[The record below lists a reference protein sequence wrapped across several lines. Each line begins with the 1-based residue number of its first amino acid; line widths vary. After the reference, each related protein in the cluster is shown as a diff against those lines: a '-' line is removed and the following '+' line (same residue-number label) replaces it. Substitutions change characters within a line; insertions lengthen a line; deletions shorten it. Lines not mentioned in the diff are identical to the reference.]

1 MLFNSYLYIFIFL
14 PSILLVYFLLQTR
27 VNEKLSINFLVL
39 SSYIFYSYW
48 NPKFL
53 PLLLISI
60 YLNYF
65 IGKRLSNQGNK
76 NLLTIGIL
84 LNLFPLIFFKY
95 FNFIIDNIN
104 SLISLNIIENVT
116 TTLPLAIS
124 FFTFQQIAYLVHS
137 YKGVTHEYDLSSY
150 SLFVSFF
157 PQLIAG
163 PIVHHKE
170 MMPQFSS
177 RENLKIN
184 SQNIRNGITIFT
196 IGLFKKTVIADSFS
210 KYVSNGFDFNTQ
222 LDFFESWV
230 TTLSY
235 TFQLYFDF
243 SGYSDMAIGSA
254 LLFNIKIP
262 INFNSPYKSRNIQEF
277 WRNWHI
283 TLGRWL
289 RDYIYIPLGG
299 NRGRDYQ
306 NLLNILVTCL
316 IGGIWHGAGWSFLVW
331 GLLHGIGLIIFNL
344 WNFFKLKLPIYFS
357 IFITFLYVHISW
369 VFFRAPNIERAKDI
383 ISSMVGANEF
393 NWPPKLCKFFMEKA
407 LCMDNQWIYKIK
419 GNEPTKYIMNLLIFA
434 ALISFLF
441 PNSQK
446 ATSILRE
453 KWYSAIIVALMFSL
467 AILFISRES
476 EFLYFQF

>member
-14 PSILLVYFLLQTR
+14 PSIFLFYFLLQTKF
-27 VNEKLSINFLVL
+27 NEKASINFLVL
-39 SSYIFYSYW
+39 ASYIFYAYW

-53 PLLLISI
+53 SLLLISI

-65 IGKRLSNQGNK
+65 IGKKLSKQGNK
-76 NLLTIGIL
+76 NLLAIGVI
-84 LNLFPLIFFKY
+84 LNLSPLIFFKY
-95 FNFIIDNIN
+95 FNFILENIN
-104 SLISLNIIENVT
+104 SLVSLNLEHIN

-137 YKGVTHEYDLSSY
+137 YKGVTHEYNLSSY

-170 MMPQFSS
+170 MIPQFSS
-177 RENLKIN
+177 SKNQRIN
-184 SQNIRNGITIFT
+184 SQNIRDGITIFT

-210 KYVSNGFDFNTQ
+210 KYVSNGFDFDTQ
-222 LDFFESWV
+222 LNFFESWV
-230 TTLSY
+230 TSLSY

-299 NRGRDYQ
+299 NRGKGYQ
-306 NLLNILVTCL
+306 SLLNILATCL
-316 IGGIWHGAGWSFLVW
+316 IGGIWHGAGWNFFIW
-331 GLLHGIGLIIFNL
+331 GLWHGIGLIIFQISSN
-344 WNFFKLKLPIYFS
+344 FKLRLPMFVS
-357 IFITFLYVHISW
+357 IFVTFLYVHISW
-369 VFFRAPNIERAKDI
+369 IFFRAPNIERAKDI
-383 ISSMVGANEF
+383 ISSMMGLKEF
-393 NWPPKLCKFFMEKA
+393 SWPPKLCNFFMDKA
-407 LCMDNQWIYKIK
+407 LCVNSQWIYNIK

-434 ALISFLF
+434 TLISFFF

-446 ATSILRE
+446 ATSIFRE
-453 KWYSAIIVALMFSL
+453 KWYSAIIVGLMFSL
-467 AILFISRES
+467 AVLFISRES